1 MDVDRTMAKL
11 QEARIKPIAEAEKP
25 KDQEVDFDEVLQGS
39 C

>member
-11 QEARIKPIAEAEKP
+11 QEARIKLMAEAEKQ
-25 KDQEVDFDEVLQGS
+25 KDQEVDFDEVGQRG